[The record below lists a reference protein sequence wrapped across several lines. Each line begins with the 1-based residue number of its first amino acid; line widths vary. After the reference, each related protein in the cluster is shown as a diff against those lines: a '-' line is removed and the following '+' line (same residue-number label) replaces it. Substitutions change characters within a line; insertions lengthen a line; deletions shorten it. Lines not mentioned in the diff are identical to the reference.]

1 MSGGKRFFP
10 LPLTLSLQGR
20 ENERFFASLR
30 MTNDEGLTMTRRE
43 GLRFFDRIQS
53 IRTILHKDASY
64 VVGWKEVEVG

>member
-20 ENERFFASLR
+20 ENGRFFASLR

-43 GLRFFDRIQS
+43 GLRFFDKLRMS
-53 IRTILHKDASY
+53 GEGLK
-64 VVGWKEVEVG
+64 